1 KSVLEVDGLKTRFAT
16 RLGTV
21 EAISGVSFRID
32 EGETVALVGES
43 GSGKSVTALSIL
55 QLLETTGEIVDGSIL
70 FGDRDLTK
78 LSEREMRSV
87 RGRDISMIFQDPATC
102 LDPVY
107 TVENQLVEALTIHG
121 TYNGSEAKNRALDLL
136 RMVKMPDPETRLRSY
151 QHQLSGGQRQR
162 VMIAMALALSPR
174 LVIADEPTT
183 ALDVTVQAQILDL
196 LRMLQAETGTA
207 ILFVTHDLGVVAEIA
222 DRVVVMYAGNVVE
235 QGTVRQVLKDPQHP
249 YTEALLS
256 SMPGSETAA
265 DSGSAR
271 NVIEVENLMMHF
283 PIKKGLL
290 QRTVGQVRAVDGIS
304 FSIEQGTTLALVGE
318 SGCGKTTTGRCVL
331 RLLEPTAGTVR
342 FEGQDLATVPADELR
357 SLRRRMQVI
366 FQDPYSSLDPRMSTA
381 DIVGEGLEI
390 HGMATGEEKMEMV
403 ADLLEQVGLSRDD
416 LRKYPHQFSGG
427 QRQRIGIA
435 RALATG
441 PELIVCDEAVS
452 ALDVS
457 IQAQILNL
465 MKDLQA
471 ELGLTYLFITHDL
484 NVVRY
489 IADRVAVMYLGEM
502 VEQATT
508 EELFN
513 NPVHPYTKALLS

>member
-1 KSVLEVDGLKTRFAT
+1 MT
-16 RLGTV
+16 
-21 EAISGVSFRID
+21 
-32 EGETVALVGES
+32 
-43 GSGKSVTALSIL
+43 
-55 QLLETTGEIVDGSIL
+55 
-70 FGDRDLTK
+70 
-78 LSEREMRSV
+78 
-87 RGRDISMIFQDPATC
+87 
-102 LDPVY
+102 LD
-107 TVENQLVEALTIHG
+107 HG
-121 TYNGSEAKNRALDLL
+121 TGSQ
-136 RMVKMPDPETRLRSY
+136 S
-151 QHQLSGGQRQR
+151 
-162 VMIAMALALSPR
+162 
-174 LVIADEPTT
+174 
-183 ALDVTVQAQILDL
+183 
-196 LRMLQAETGTA
+196 GTA
-207 ILFVTHDLGVVAEIA
+207 TGA
-222 DRVVVMYAGNVVE
+222 
-235 QGTVRQVLKDPQHP
+235 
-249 YTEALLS
+249 S
-256 SMPGSETAA
+256 
-265 DSGSAR
+265 

-304 FSIEQGTTLALVGE
+304 FSIERGTTLALVGE

-502 VEQATT
+502 VEQAAT
-508 EELFN
+508 EELFA
-513 NPVHPYTKALLS
+513 NPIHPYTKALLSAVPSLDPDEARSGDRVQLEGDVPSPSSPPSGCRFHTRCPLATDECSVVEPAIEEFGPGHFAQACPCFAADHASRNGGSPAAIATTPTSDPTGNPAGAERSGS